1 MQASE
6 IKKPADFLSSVCV
19 IEPSAHESSAGRD
32 RKNEKQSSLLIF
44 LNSCDHTYKHA
55 LLLHWWFSRTHDK
68 LTLRWGSWVKIN
80 TTQWWSL
87 PLWHVWESL
96 SYVQAPGTD
105 ETKEKSIE
113 NGLKLFMKDL
123 SIIPQITSPYS
134 KAFLR
139 CHSMDCHP
147 LKLHYRFD
155 SLINSVMEVCS
166 WVQSHI
172 SCSLR
177 DETNTMAHLIGSFY
191 KKISETDRTCVKIH
205 DGQNRQKE
213 KKRLFLSRTHSWQV
227 FNLRHRQYAVW
238 H

>member
-1 MQASE
+1 MQQFIRGEQHSFPNAPRWVWTNLRGGEAVSFHLWCKHQRL
-6 IKKPADFLSSVCV
+6 KKPADFLSSVCV

-105 ETKEKSIE
+105 ETKRKSIE

-139 CHSMDCHP
+139 WPFNGLSSTEAP
-147 LKLHYRFD
+147 L
-155 SLINSVMEVCS
+155 
-166 WVQSHI
+166 
-172 SCSLR
+172 
-177 DETNTMAHLIGSFY
+177 
-191 KKISETDRTCVKIH
+191 
-205 DGQNRQKE
+205 
-213 KKRLFLSRTHSWQV
+213 
-227 FNLRHRQYAVW
+227 
-238 H
+238 